1 MNRLPDLPELRIV
14 RSADLRP
21 HEAVDGSRAHR
32 LIQSLRNEGYLKNP
46 PVVLPL
52 SEEPE
57 QYVVLD
63 GANRT
68 TAFQKMGFPHM
79 LVQVARTGV
88 EVRSWNHALMGE
100 DLQGLIEAISG
111 IAGVTVSGTDPDRA
125 SDWLKNHGAAAY
137 LATPDGK
144 AALIETADHS
154 ARGQVE
160 MLGEIVDQYVSAYR
174 VERTNARYP
183 DGLASVYP
191 DLAGLVVHRQFTV
204 EDVVEAVSDGALFPS
219 GLTRFVIS
227 PRALRLNFPIAMLAD
242 RSSLESKKQALEQW
256 IRRRIEQQR
265 VRYYAESTFLFDE

>member
-1 MNRLPDLPELRIV
+1 MSHIPDIPELRIV

-21 HEAVDGSRAHR
+21 HEAVDVSRAHR

-88 EVRSWNHALMGE
+88 EVRSWNHALMG
-100 DLQGLIEAISG
+100 DDPQSLIEVISE
-111 IAGVTVSGTDPDRA
+111 IAGVTVSGSDPERA
-125 SDWLKNHGAAAY
+125 SEWLKNHGAAAY

-144 AALIETADHS
+144 AALIETADRS
-154 ARGQVE
+154 ARQQVE
-160 MLGEIVDQYVSAYR
+160 LLGEVVDKYLSAYR
-174 VERTNARYP
+174 VERTSARYP
-183 DGLASVYP
+183 DGLATVYP
-191 DLAGLVVHRQFTV
+191 DLAGLVVHRQFSV
-204 EDVVEAVSDGALFPS
+204 EEVVEVVSQGVLFPS

-242 RSSLESKKQALEQW
+242 RSSLESKKRALEQW
-256 IRRRIEQQR
+256 IRRRIEEQR

>member
-1 MNRLPDLPELRIV
+1 MSHIPDIPELRIV

-21 HEAVDGSRAHR
+21 HEAVDASRAHR
-32 LIQSLRNEGYLKNP
+32 LIHSLRNEGFLKNP

-52 SEEPE
+52 SEDPE

-100 DLQGLIEAISG
+100 EIGPLIEAI
-111 IAGVTVSGTDPDRA
+111 ADTQEVSLRETEPDRA
-125 SDWLKNHGAAAY
+125 DHWLKDRTAVAY
-137 LATPDGK
+137 LATPNGK
-144 AALIETADHS
+144 ATVLASEDRT

-160 MLGEIVDQYVSAYR
+160 LLGRIVERYVSQYR
-174 VERTNARYP
+174 VERTSAKYP
-183 DGLASVYP
+183 NGLTNVYP
-191 DLAGLVVHRQFTV
+191 DLAALVVHRQFSV
-204 EDVVEAVSDGALFPS
+204 QDVVEVVSHGALFPS

-242 RSSLESKKQALEQW
+242 RSSLNSKKQALEQW